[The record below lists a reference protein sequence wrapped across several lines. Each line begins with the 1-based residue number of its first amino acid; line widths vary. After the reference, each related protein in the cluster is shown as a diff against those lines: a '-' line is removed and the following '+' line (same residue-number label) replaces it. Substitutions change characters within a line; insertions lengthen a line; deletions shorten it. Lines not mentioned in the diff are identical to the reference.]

1 MLQNK
6 NVKVKETTNK
16 IILKQTKKTTR
27 LELKHLQRQ
36 HQHTNKV

>member
-1 MLQNK
+1 MLQKRNNK
-6 NVKVKETTNK
+6 QNSIETN
-16 IILKQTKKTTR
+16 KKTTR